1 MDDGEIKKKVDI
13 AIAVL
18 FSNDRGLLENNLSE
32 KSITH
37 KLAEYLQSLFIDY
50 NVDCEYNGNIEND
63 NDRKKIYLLKK
74 NLERKGLLKAKEA
87 NDTDAEFADRPVFPD
102 IIIHRRGTNKFNL
115 CIIEVK
121 KSTSNISFDYDE
133 IKLKAYTT
141 EDYGNNLKYKIG
153 IFIEFVAGTT
163 EIDGHIKYYIN
174 GEKQ

>member
-1 MDDGEIKKKVDI
+1 MENREIKKKVDI
-13 AIAVL
+13 AIAML
-18 FSNDRGLLENNLSE
+18 FSNDRWLLENNLSE

-63 NDRKKIYLLKK
+63 NDRKKIYLLKE

-87 NDTDAEFADRPVFPD
+87 IDAEFPDRPVFPD

-121 KSTSNISFDYDE
+121 KSTSSVSFDYDDL
-133 IKLKAYTT
+133 KLKAYTSN
-141 EDYGNNLKYKIG
+141 DYGNDLKYKIG
-153 IFIEFVAGTT
+153 LFIEFITGTT
-163 EIDGHIKYYIN
+163 KIGYHIKHYIN